1 MPVSTQSYNVARGG
15 RINAKST
22 AGGVCRLIF
31 VNPTGYNYNKFI
43 PGSGVGGMNRSVRR
57 YQYRHATTCE
67 NASGGQRGGTCFP
80 N

>member
-31 VNPTGYNYNKFI
+31 VNPTGYNYN
-43 PGSGVGGMNRSVRR
+43 
-57 YQYRHATTCE
+57 
-67 NASGGQRGGTCFP
+67 
-80 N
+80 